1 MAVENKIVRKTQR
14 TSQVSTVL
22 SISLVLFMLGLLGVL
37 LFHAQ
42 RVGNYVK
49 ENVELSVVIHSEAD
63 SLEIHG
69 LMTRIGG
76 DPIVKSSKMVTR
88 EEAALTLKKDLGEDF
103 INFLG
108 YNPLNNSIDIHI
120 KAEFADTI
128 AINRFIQTL
137 SSNKAVS
144 QINYQPSL
152 VQEISKNIRT
162 LTLILLGFSMLLL
175 VISVA
180 LINNTI
186 RISLYAKRLLIKS
199 MLLVGATKGFIRK
212 PFLARSFINGI
223 AGGLISIIML
233 AVLMYV
239 VIRRLPELS
248 LIQDYTV
255 LGIVAAVMIIFGII
269 LSLIC
274 TLFAV
279 NKYLRLRSEELF

>member
-63 SLEIHG
+63 SLEIQG

-162 LTLILLGFSMLLL
+162 LTLILLGFSVLLL
-175 VISVA
+175 IISVA

>member
-63 SLEIHG
+63 SLEIQG

-175 VISVA
+175 IISVA

>member
-1 MAVENKIVRKTQR
+1 
-14 TSQVSTVL
+14 
-22 SISLVLFMLGLLGVL
+22 
-37 LFHAQ
+37 
-42 RVGNYVK
+42 
-49 ENVELSVVIHSEAD
+49 
-63 SLEIHG
+63 
-69 LMTRIGG
+69 
-76 DPIVKSSKMVTR
+76 
-88 EEAALTLKKDLGEDF
+88 
-103 INFLG
+103 
-108 YNPLNNSIDIHI
+108 
-120 KAEFADTI
+120 
-128 AINRFIQTL
+128 
-137 SSNKAVS
+137 
-144 QINYQPSL
+144 
-152 VQEISKNIRT
+152 
-162 LTLILLGFSMLLL
+162 
-175 VISVA
+175 
-180 LINNTI
+180 
-186 RISLYAKRLLIKS
+186 

>member
-248 LIQDYTV
+248 LIQDYPHERAF
-255 LGIVAAVMIIFGII
+255 LK
-269 LSLIC
+269 L
-274 TLFAV
+274 
-279 NKYLRLRSEELF
+279 